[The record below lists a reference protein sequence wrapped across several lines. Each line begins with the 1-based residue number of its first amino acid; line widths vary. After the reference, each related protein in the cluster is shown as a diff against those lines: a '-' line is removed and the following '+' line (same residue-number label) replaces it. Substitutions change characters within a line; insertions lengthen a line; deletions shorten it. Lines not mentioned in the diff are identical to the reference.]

1 MRKRFQVL
9 LLAAA
14 VVATSFA
21 QTMGDA
27 IYIYRNDGDFNA
39 FFRESIDSITYSNY
53 DANDVYY
60 DDIMTQLVHTED
72 SVYRIP
78 LAAIDS
84 VSFLNPE
91 TIYQPDVVLMDE
103 KLLNYLQAADGLSLI
118 FSSSIPQELK
128 PESGK
133 ILFSSTYEHP
143 MLDGVFVGRVKT
155 VIEKDNGIF
164 VECEEVED
172 ITDVVVRLVGIERL
186 EFNDHQTSTRSLSDN
201 TKIEKEKKDFSLKMS
216 EEFGEGN
223 EISAS
228 GDFHLTYHGEA
239 AYKIDLFTRIVDVKL
254 YHDWNYYVGY
264 GFKLGKELE
273 WPKDDSGFIWETPP
287 LSMAGGILELR
298 AEVSP
303 FFKSNAEVEIKGNYQ
318 SPDLSYFTYLGYNK
332 NNIDKGDSPYYGK
345 TIELSCDKGGNKDS
359 FDGEVTLKGTIKFG
373 EHLGFTLGT
382 PKKIRAYAKAKMSID
397 MGIKVEGDI
406 NIKGNTDKNSFYNT
420 FKDCKLE
427 FGPVVDFELSG
438 EAKGFFSSEPYEK
451 KFFDKEFPLEQYYYK
466 RYLLPEFSEL
476 KINKDTDNRS
486 ATISTKPS
494 RDLIVSFPVG
504 VGIYDSKNNLIGAKY
519 ESGEYQMESDGMT
532 IEQTFSSL
540 SLHESYTA
548 MPMINFMY
556 DIPATPTQSFKLG
569 DNPKIISCKAGEK
582 FTTDGYIL
590 SEILAEATYECKEG
604 ETGWGLVMIAMI
616 NGEENL
622 IGQSEVIPSTQKEAI
637 NPKMVFAGAIE
648 DFIMDYN
655 TFTATWNA
663 GPIKII
669 PFIEY
674 YKGGER
680 KIQIVYEAAV
690 PFEDQIIYTQEP
702 MLLFRNA
709 KITKIEKDDND
720 AISFWETEYGLLGA
734 AWLDRIELT
743 KLGSDFI
750 STSGGWALDDFM
762 DGLNTLNGQFDVEDY
777 PLTSILGRD
786 LNITYYMKLNL
797 CNGTTRPSGNCMKF
811 QNNGMYITGVE
822 VVDLPT
828 NLKNTTTRTGDS
840 IRITVTDNNED
851 WQKAR
856 RIKDF
861 IKSSSRLLKDMMEK
875 NGLSA
880 HWL

>member
-1 MRKRFQVL
+1 MKKVIVSI
-9 LLAAA
+9 LLAMTA
-14 VVATSFA
+14 VMGFA
-21 QTMGDA
+21 QTVGDA
-27 IYIYRNDGDFNA
+27 IYFYRNDGDFNA

-53 DANDVYY
+53 DVDGNYY
-60 DDIMTQLVHTED
+60 DDIMTQVVYTAD

-84 VSFLNPE
+84 VSFVNPE
-91 TIYQPDVVLMDE
+91 TIYQPNVVLMDE

-118 FSSSIPQELK
+118 FSSTIPQELR

-143 MLDGVFVGRVKT
+143 LLDGVFVGRVKN

-172 ITDVVVRLVGIERL
+172 ITDVVVQLVGIERL
-186 EFNDHQTSTRSLSDN
+186 EDYGHQTSTRSLSDN
-201 TKIEKEKKDFSLKMS
+201 FEIEKKKKDFGLKMK
-216 EEFGEGN
+216 EEFGKGN
-223 EISAS
+223 EFSAS
-228 GDFHLTYHGEA
+228 GVFHLTYYGEA
-239 AYKIDLFTRIVDVKL
+239 AYKIDLFTRIIDVKL
-254 YHDWNYYVGY
+254 YHDWNYDVDYD
-264 GFKLGKELE
+264 FKLEKELE
-273 WPKDDSGFIWETPP
+273 WPKDDSGYIWETPP
-287 LSMAGGILELR
+287 LLIAGGILELR
-298 AEVSP
+298 GEVSP
-303 FFKSNAEVEIKGNYQ
+303 FFKSNAEVEINGNYL
-318 SPDLSYFTYLGYNK
+318 SPDLSYYTHLKYDKDKK
-332 NNIDKGDSPYYGK
+332 NDNNENDPYYESQ
-345 TIELSCDKGGNKDS
+345 TIELPSKKGNNKGS
-359 FDGEVTLKGTIKFG
+359 FDGEVTLNGTIKFG

-382 PKKIRAYAKAKMSID
+382 PKRIRAYAKAKMSID

-406 NIKGNTDKNSFYNT
+406 NIKGSTDKNSFYNS
-420 FKDCKLE
+420 FKDCKLG
-427 FGPVVDFELSG
+427 FGPVVDFKLSG
-438 EAKGFFSSEPYEK
+438 EAKGFWSSEPYEK
-451 KFFDKEFPLEQYYYK
+451 TLFEKEYPLRQYYYE

-476 KINKDTDNRS
+476 KINKDIDNRS
-486 ATISTKPS
+486 VTISTKPS

-504 VGIYDSKNNLIGAKY
+504 VGIYDSKNNLIGPKY
-519 ESGEYQMESDGMT
+519 ESGEYQMEGDDMT
-532 IEQTFSSL
+532 IEQTFPSL
-540 SLHESYTA
+540 SLDESYTA
-548 MPMINFMY
+548 MPMINFMF

-582 FTTDGYIL
+582 FTTDAYIM
-590 SEILAEATYECKEG
+590 SEILSEATYECKEG

-622 IGQSEVIPSTQKEAI
+622 VGQSEVIPSTQKEAI

-663 GPIKII
+663 GPIKVI

-720 AISFWETEYGLLGA
+720 AVSFWETEYGLLGA
-734 AWLDRIELT
+734 AWLNRIELT

-786 LNITYYMKLNL
+786 LNITYYMRLNL

-828 NLKNTTTRTGDS
+828 NM
-840 IRITVTDNNED
+840 NED

-861 IKSSSRLLKDMMEK
+861 IKSSSGLINDMMKK
-875 NGLSA
+875 NGRSA
-880 HWL
+880 H